1 MTAPFFVSGEP
12 AAQGSMRAFVVKGR
26 AVMTHNSKG
35 VKPWRDAVAESALA
49 AGWNEPLD
57 CAVELTVTF
66 FYVRPATHYGK
77 KGLRPSASA
86 YPEKAGKDLDKL
98 VRAVGDALTG
108 IAWRD
113 DRRIVRCIAAR
124 EWGPRPGAAIAIK
137 ALTGE
142 NR

>member
-49 AGWNEPLD
+49 AGWREPLD

-66 FYVRPATHYGK
+66 FYLRPASHYGK
-77 KGLRPSASA
+77 KGLRPSASL

-142 NR
+142 RE